1 MRFRRSYSLQRIIS
15 LFFIVAAVIL
25 LTVQLIA
32 FSRGQSRFSDQM
44 LIAGIPVGGLNRQE
58 VAQRL
63 LEVYSTPVEL

>member
-63 LEVYSTPVEL
+63 LEVYST